1 MRTLFLI
8 FLTLTI
14 SSCATTSD
22 DSRNES
28 LAEKLIEKSHSAY
41 ENANFDVT
49 SFNGVVLI
57 TGQVPSADMIPIATD
72 EVEKLR
78 NVRKVHNELRV
89 AGPTSMIA
97 RTNDTWLTT
106 KVRSALAA
114 SEHTDTSRIKL
125 VTENGV
131 VFMMGLLSRAEAD
144 AAVNIARQT
153 KGVQKIIKLFEYM
166 N

>member
-28 LAEKLIEKSHSAY
+28 LAKKLIEKSHSAY
-41 ENANFDVT
+41 EDANFAVT
-49 SFNGVVLI
+49 SFNGVALI
-57 TGQVPSADMIPIATD
+57 TGQVPSADMIAIATD

-131 VFMMGLLSRAEAD
+131 VFMMGLLSRTEAD
-144 AAVNIARQT
+144 AAVDVARQT